1 MCGIGGAW
9 LRDPSMR
16 VNMDGLRDTLALELM
31 SRGRHA
37 TGFVALDDDG
47 VAEWQKAA
55 CSATEFVREC
65 RPVPSSTRGLLV
77 HTRFAT
83 QGSAAFVE
91 NNHPIRRGPFFIIH
105 NGHVSN
111 DSELFLK
118 AERKRFGR
126 VDSEAIAARLSSL
139 GDLSH
144 LHEVMAEVE
153 GAAAVAA
160 VDERD
165 SSRFVV
171 ARGSSSPLY
180 IYNGGR
186 IVMFAST
193 QEAIV
198 RAHSKHVGTLS
209 ARNLHYV
216 EEGQVWEWGDEYFSI
231 TPFEI
236 KRPVYVYT
244 PSSSYRAN
252 FGWEDRPYVWGG
264 GQKQLSVTSYSTK
277 EEDEKETVESS
288 GTTKPIS
295 DLRSEERPWT
305 IGDAA
310 SLISCDNCGHAT
322 FEEDVEYRK
331 DEEEG
336 IIWILCEECV
346 EMYDDLEWLSE
357 ARNDDSERF
366 SFLGDEDG
374 DDEEESVLTD
384 DFEGAN
390 TSIVRRMADRWF
402 SI

>member
-1 MCGIGGAW
+1 MCGIGGVY
-9 LRDPSMR
+9 LRDPSLR
-16 VNMDGLRDTLALELM
+16 VNMDGMRDSLAVELM

-55 CSATEFVREC
+55 CSATEFIREC
-65 RPVPSSTRGLLV
+65 RPVPSSTRALLV

-83 QGSAAFVE
+83 QGSAAFIE

-111 DSELFLK
+111 DSELFRK
-118 AERKRFGR
+118 ADRNRFGR
-126 VDSEAIAARLSSL
+126 VDSEAIAARLASL
-139 GDLSH
+139 GQLSR
-144 LHEVMAEVE
+144 LHEVMTEVE

-165 SSRFVV
+165 SSHFAV
-171 ARGSSSPLY
+171 ARGDSSPLW
-180 IYNGGR
+180 IYNGAK

-198 RAHSKHVGTLS
+198 KTHSKHVGTLS
-209 ARNLHYV
+209 SKNLHFV
-216 EEGQVWEWGDEYFSI
+216 EEGQMWEWIDDALSI

-236 KRPVYVYT
+236 KRRTYVYQ
-244 PSSSYRAN
+244 PHSSYRSS
-252 FGWEDRPYVWGG
+252 FDWEERPYAWEGSLDRQIAAV
-264 GQKQLSVTSYSTK
+264 SASYSK
-277 EEDEKETVESS
+277 KDEKKNEVVEAS
-288 GTTKPIS
+288 GTQTSIPEIG
-295 DLRSEERPWT
+295 SEKPWT

-310 SLISCDNCGHAT
+310 TLVSCDNCGYAC

-336 IIWILCEECV
+336 ILWQLCEECS
-346 EMYDDLEWLSE
+346 EMYDDLEFLSE
-357 ARNDDSERF
+357 VKESEERF
-366 SFLGDEDG
+366 SFLGDDDEDG
-374 DDEEESVLTD
+374 PVDDYER
-384 DFEGAN
+384 AN
-390 TSIVRRMADRWF
+390 SSIVRRMADRWF

>member
-65 RPVPSSTRGLLV
+65 RPVPSSTRALLV

-83 QGSAAFVE
+83 QGSAAFIE

-111 DSELFLK
+111 DSEIFRK
-118 AERKRFGR
+118 ADRNRFGR

-139 GDLSH
+139 GDLSL
-144 LHEVMAEVE
+144 LHEVMAEIE

-180 IYNGGR
+180 IYNGAK

-193 QEAIV
+193 QDALV
-198 RAHSKHVGTLS
+198 KAHSKHIGTLS
-209 ARNLHYV
+209 TKNLHFV
-216 EEGQVWEWGDEYFSI
+216 EEGQVWEWGDEHFSI

-236 KRPVYVYT
+236 KRPVYVYV
-244 PSSSYRAN
+244 PHSSYRAS
-252 FGWEDRPYVWGG
+252 FDWEDHPYVWQGG
-264 GQKQLSVTSYSTK
+264 ERRQAAVTSYSTK
-277 EEDEKETVESS
+277 KNDEKETVESS
-288 GTTKPIS
+288 GTTEP
-295 DLRSEERPWT
+295 EEKPWT

-310 SLISCDNCGHAT
+310 ALISCDNCGHAT
-322 FEEDVEYRK
+322 FEEDVEYRQDK
-331 DEEEG
+331 DEG
-336 IIWILCEECV
+336 ITWILCEECV
-346 EMYDDLEWLSE
+346 EMYDDLDWLSE
-357 ARNDDSERF
+357 AKNGDEQARF
-366 SFLGDEDG
+366 SFLDGED
-374 DDEEESVLTD
+374 DDEESDLID

>member
-1 MCGIGGAW
+1 MCGIGGAY

-65 RPVPSSTRGLLV
+65 RPVPSSTRALLV

-111 DSELFLK
+111 DSELFRK
-118 AERKRFGR
+118 ADRKRFGK

-139 GDLSH
+139 GDLSL
-144 LHEVMAEVE
+144 LHEVMAEIE

-171 ARGSSSPLY
+171 ARGDSSPLW
-180 IYNGGR
+180 IYNGGK

-193 QEAIV
+193 QDAIV
-198 RAHSKHVGTLS
+198 KAHSKHIGTLS
-209 ARNLHYV
+209 TKNLHFV
-216 EEGQVWEWGDEYFSI
+216 EEGQVWEWGDERFSI

-236 KRPVYVYT
+236 KRRTYVYQ
-244 PSSSYRAN
+244 PHSNYRTSFA
-252 FGWEDRPYVWGG
+252 WEDHPYVWQG
-264 GQKQLSVTSYSTK
+264 GQQSIAATSYSTEDKKK
-277 EEDEKETVESS
+277 EKDEVVESS
-288 GTTKPIS
+288 GTVS
-295 DLRSEERPWT
+295 DLRSDEKPWT
-305 IGDAA
+305 IGDATA
-310 SLISCDNCGHAT
+310 LISCDNCGHAV

-331 DEEEG
+331 DDEEG
-336 IIWILCEECV
+336 ITWILCEDCV
-346 EMYDDLEWLSE
+346 EDYDDLEFLSSE
-357 ARNDDSERF
+357 REKERF
-366 SFLGDEDG
+366 SFLSDDDEDG
-374 DDEEESVLTD
+374 PIDDYER
-384 DFEGAN
+384 AN
-390 TSIVRRMADRWF
+390 SSIVRRMADRWF